1 MQNIFKKVDVNSQNE
16 ENEYDKF
23 FQQPMELLAYSGVL
37 NKIKKGTKNYY
48 TVANED
54 ILKYIAI
61 RERNALNFLNIYI
74 TKVLN
79 DSNLFETFNDFFLKQ
94 TKASYDDLKE
104 KFYLF
109 TTKYTNIGSKT
120 RTKPNPG
127 KIESDRIFTK
137 IINPL
142 AFWKRCKG
150 SEKGTISKDVI
161 SFDMLMYNRDNFRDI
176 YVNKPK
182 AISRKEFEKKIS
194 YNPSLAFYQ
203 YQSNKAKQFL
213 KIYNSTYNNNH
224 SEVFEENE
232 KNILAS
238 QMHHIFPVNQFPQI
252 SGYYENIIA
261 LTPNQHFLKAHTK
274 NKTQSINLDYQY
286 ICLIAKTESIRQNL
300 TTPSITKI
308 YDFNKF
314 LFVIHTGLNDESY
327 EEIEN
332 GDYNGIL
339 AKLAV
344 SYSKQ

>member
-142 AFWKRCKG
+142 AF
-150 SEKGTISKDVI
+150 
-161 SFDMLMYNRDNFRDI
+161 
-176 YVNKPK
+176 
-182 AISRKEFEKKIS
+182 
-194 YNPSLAFYQ
+194 
-203 YQSNKAKQFL
+203 
-213 KIYNSTYNNNH
+213 
-224 SEVFEENE
+224 
-232 KNILAS
+232 
-238 QMHHIFPVNQFPQI
+238 
-252 SGYYENIIA
+252 
-261 LTPNQHFLKAHTK
+261 
-274 NKTQSINLDYQY
+274 
-286 ICLIAKTESIRQNL
+286 
-300 TTPSITKI
+300 
-308 YDFNKF
+308 
-314 LFVIHTGLNDESY
+314 
-327 EEIEN
+327 
-332 GDYNGIL
+332 
-339 AKLAV
+339 
-344 SYSKQ
+344 

>member
-1 MQNIFKKVDVNSQNE
+1 
-16 ENEYDKF
+16 
-23 FQQPMELLAYSGVL
+23 
-37 NKIKKGTKNYY
+37 
-48 TVANED
+48 
-54 ILKYIAI
+54 
-61 RERNALNFLNIYI
+61 
-74 TKVLN
+74 
-79 DSNLFETFNDFFLKQ
+79 
-94 TKASYDDLKE
+94 
-104 KFYLF
+104 
-109 TTKYTNIGSKT
+109 
-120 RTKPNPG
+120 
-127 KIESDRIFTK
+127 
-137 IINPL
+137 
-142 AFWKRCKG
+142 
-150 SEKGTISKDVI
+150 
-161 SFDMLMYNRDNFRDI
+161 MLMYNRDNFRDI

-194 YNPSLAFYQ
+194 YNPSLPLYQ

-213 KIYNSTYNNNH
+213 KIYNSTYNNSH

-232 KNILAS
+232 KNILGS
-238 QMHHIFPVNQFPQI
+238 QMHHIFPVSQFPQI

-308 YDFNKF
+308 YDFKKF
-314 LFVIHTGLNDESY
+314 LFVIRTGLNDESY

-339 AKLAV
+339 AKLAI